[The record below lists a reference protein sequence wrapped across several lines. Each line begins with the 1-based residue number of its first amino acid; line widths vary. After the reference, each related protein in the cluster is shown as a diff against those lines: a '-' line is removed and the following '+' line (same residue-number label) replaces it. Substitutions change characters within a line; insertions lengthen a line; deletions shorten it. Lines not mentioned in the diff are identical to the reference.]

1 MSDVTFSKVCDPG
14 AGALPPMHHGMR
26 QDAVVQ
32 SPHAY
37 LTVAM
42 RVVQALDP
50 RGRLPSAAST
60 RRRVQAAALET
71 DDPHQLRLRE
81 KLERACGCT
90 IRELAEAAVSWP
102 EE

>member
-1 MSDVTFSKVCDPG
+1 MQ
-14 AGALPPMHHGMR
+14 APPE
-26 QDAVVQ
+26 
-32 SPHAY
+32 Y

-60 RRRVQAAALET
+60 RLRVQAAALET

-90 IRELAEAAVSWP
+90 IRELAEAAESWP